1 MTSDK
6 IRIALLPGAT
16 FSDLMEILQKHLHF
30 IFLREV
36 NIGPYL
42 YYLLKVNIET
52 RDLIY
57 VYNQWFDEDLVSLR
71 QEPKV
76 TAVEVEF
83 EYLMDDNMYD
93 SEVLQLWNLNGS
105 ITPSQNIPI
114 TWKRKSFTG
123 KDQTIAF
130 VELEYMQTNHR
141 DLVNQ
146 VVQDNTINWDY
157 SNNSPYPIS
166 PSPYEHGTYVAGV
179 AIAQGGND
187 FCLVGVAPDATGIAT
202 FIIPAISI
210 GRKATDSDCA
220 SAQTHQ
226 LGKVDIY
233 NGSWGPKKFTAKFM
247 HVPVCEFAMSEGGIK
262 VSMLV
267 SAVMAKE
274 VSTSCQQ
281 AMMVHASIQ
290 IRFLLEIAYML

>member
-6 IRIALLPGAT
+6 IRIALFPGAT
-16 FSDLMEILQKHLHF
+16 FSDLMEILQKHIHF

-42 YYLLKVNIET
+42 YYLLKINIET
-52 RDLIY
+52 RDIIY

-71 QEPKV
+71 REPKV

-93 SEVLQLWNLNGS
+93 SEVQQLWNLNGS

-114 TWKRKSFTG
+114 TWESKSFTG

-130 VELEYMQTNHR
+130 VELEYMQIKHR
-141 DLVNQ
+141 DLVKR
-146 VVQDNTINWDY
+146 VIQDNTINWDY
-157 SNNSPYPIS
+157 SRNSPYPTS
-166 PSPYEHGTYVAGV
+166 PSPYVHGTYVAGV

-187 FCLVGVAPDATGIAT
+187 FCLVGVAPDATGIA
-202 FIIPAISI
+202 ISI

-220 SAQTHQ
+220 SALTHKM
-226 LGKVDIY
+226 GKIDIY
-233 NGSWGPKKFTAKFM
+233 NGSWGPKKFTSKFM
-247 HVPVCEFAMSEGGIK
+247 HVPICEFATAEGGTK
-262 VSMLV
+262 
-267 SAVMAKE
+267 A
-274 VSTSCQQ
+274 STMC
-281 AMMVHASIQ
+281 A
-290 IRFLLEIAYML
+290 